1 MLNRAVS
8 FFIPVILVNLLLLA
22 GPISANAIFQDDA
35 SLKTLMVYN
44 FVTGEEAVKNKI
56 IEVLKNKENAK
67 KIVESAQKLT
77 PADSKKLNG
86 NAYWFLARVAQELR
100 ENEAASDF
108 YSKFLVDAKNLGS
121 GQKMAAGYGPLI
133 QILFDTKKYKECEK
147 LCSEFWILRLKMKLH
162 LFQF

>member
-22 GPISANAIFQDDA
+22 GPISANALYQDDA

-67 KIVESAQKLT
+67 KIIEVAQKLT
-77 PADSKKLNG
+77 PADSK
-86 NAYWFLARVAQELR
+86 
-100 ENEAASDF
+100 
-108 YSKFLVDAKNLGS
+108 
-121 GQKMAAGYGPLI
+121 
-133 QILFDTKKYKECEK
+133 
-147 LCSEFWILRLKMKLH
+147 
-162 LFQF
+162 